1 MDHFSNT
8 GHMLCKFPEKAGPWP
23 IVPLM
28 VKEVLSGPYPVI
40 FPEITFPCAP
50 LLLYYVSLAI
60 DSRLVTWR
68 RGSNCMCLVIF
79 GSTWKL
85 HRGSSIAYSFA
96 SYYFS
101 LVLSYFFIWPF
112 IGYMFILE
120 RCRCQCTLVRDIIV
134 LPLFVNYVTP
144 WS

>member
-1 MDHFSNT
+1 MKLKNHPKSTGGTSARMKTRPGIEVGPKKRNINRKRMDHFSNI

-60 DSRLVTWR
+60 NT
-68 RGSNCMCLVIF
+68 G
-79 GSTWKL
+79 
-85 HRGSSIAYSFA
+85 H
-96 SYYFS
+96 
-101 LVLSYFFIWPF
+101 
-112 IGYMFILE
+112 LE
-120 RCRCQCTLVRDIIV
+120 KGK
-134 LPLFVNYVTP
+134 
-144 WS
+144 